1 MQNKESTP
9 TATPAEDVMIGA
21 APIARF
27 LGVPPRQVYYLAAQK
42 RLPVGHLGN
51 LLIASRR
58 RLARHMDRIAAG
70 EPRGKESR
78 T

>member
-1 MQNKESTP
+1 MGEKESVTP
-9 TATPAEDVMIGA
+9 ETPAEDLMIGA

-51 LLIASRR
+51 LLIASKR
-58 RLARHMDRIAAG
+58 RLAKHMDEITAG
-70 EPRGKESR
+70 EPQGRGS
-78 T
+78 